1 MSQTIGSVRVKTN
14 SLPVANVTTGAV
26 RIAINPNNP
35 QRVQSI
41 NYLPAKANDF
51 KVIDAGDVV
60 FENAEN
66 NSSVLTYDNT
76 TDKFVVQNVP
86 RLNGGTF

>member
-1 MSQTIGSVRVKTN
+1 MTQSIGSIRVKTS

-26 RIAINPNNP
+26 RIAVNPNNP

-41 NYLPAKANDF
+41 NYLPTVGDYT
-51 KVIDAGDVV
+51 VAGAADVV
-60 FENAEN
+60 FENTANN
-66 NSSVLTYDNT
+66 NSILTYDNT
-76 TDKFVVQNVP
+76 IQKFVVQNAP